1 MKLED
6 IQELW
11 SSDSVIDDTELDA
24 ESTKIPE
31 IHNKYLKIF
40 SDEKLRLVRLD
51 SKSKELRRLKWLY
64 YTGKLD
70 EQTLKNLEWD
80 VFDLDIKKNR
90 HDLEMFLDS
99 DRDII
104 DLNDKIEYQKEK
116 LNYLETII
124 KSLSTR
130 GFLIKNSIEWKKF
143 IMGN

>member
-24 ESTKIPE
+24 ESIKIPE

-40 SDEKLRLVRLD
+40 SDEKLRLVRLY

-80 VFDLDIKKNR
+80 VFDLDVKKNR
-90 HDLEMFLDS
+90 HDLEMFIES
-99 DRDII
+99 DKDF
-104 DLNDKIEYQKEK
+104 LELLEKISYQKEK
-116 LNYLETII
+116 IEYLESIV
-124 KSLSTR
+124 KSLNTR
-130 GFLIKNSIEWKKF
+130 GFQIKNAIEWKKF
-143 IMGN
+143 TMGN

>member
-1 MKLED
+1 MKLEE

-11 SSDSVIDDTELDA
+11 SSDCVIDDTELDL
-24 ESTKIPE
+24 ESVKIPE
-31 IHNKYLKIF
+31 LHNKYLKIF
-40 SDEKLRLVRLD
+40 SEEKLRIVRLF
-51 SKSKELRRLKWLY
+51 SKSKEFKRLKWLY

-70 EQTLKNLEWD
+70 EDSLKNLEWET
-80 VFDLDIKKNR
+80 FELDIKKNKN
-90 HDLEMFLDS
+90 DLEMFLDS

-104 DLNDKIEYQKEK
+104 ELNDKIENQKEK

-143 IMGN
+143 TMGN

>member
-11 SSDSVIDDTELDA
+11 SSDCVIDDTELDA
-24 ESTKIPE
+24 ESIKIPE

-40 SDEKLRLVRLD
+40 SDEKLRLVRLY

-90 HDLEMFLDS
+90 HDLEMFLES
-99 DRDII
+99 DKDII
-104 DLNDKIEYQKEK
+104 ELNDKVEYQKEK
-116 LNYLETII
+116 INYLETII

>member
-24 ESTKIPE
+24 ESIKIPE

-80 VFDLDIKKNR
+80 VFDLDVKKNR
-90 HDLEMFLDS
+90 HDLEMFLES

-104 DLNDKIEYQKEK
+104 ELNDKIEYQKEK
-116 LNYLETII
+116 INYLETII

>member
-1 MKLED
+1 MKLEE

-11 SSDSVIDDTELDA
+11 SSDSIIDDTELDA

-31 IHNKYLKIF
+31 THNKYLKIF
-40 SDEKLRLVRLD
+40 SEEKLRLVRLD
-51 SKSKELRRLKWLY
+51 SKAKELKRLKWLY

-70 EQTLKNLEWD
+70 ERSLKNLEWD
-80 VFDLDIKKNR
+80 VFDLDVKKNR
-90 HDLEMFLDS
+90 HDLEMFLES
-99 DRDII
+99 DKDII
-104 DLNDKIEYQKEK
+104 ELNDKIEYQKEK

>member
-11 SSDSVIDDTELDA
+11 SSDSVIDDTELDS
-24 ESTKIPE
+24 ESIKIPE

-80 VFDLDIKKNR
+80 VFDLDVKKNR
-90 HDLEMFLDS
+90 HDLEMFLES

-104 DLNDKIEYQKEK
+104 ELNDKIEYQKEK
-116 LNYLETII
+116 INYLETII

>member
-1 MKLED
+1 MKLEE

-11 SSDSVIDDTELDA
+11 SSDCVIDDTELDL
-24 ESTKIPE
+24 ESVKIPE
-31 IHNKYLKIF
+31 LHNKYLKIF
-40 SDEKLRLVRLD
+40 SEEKLRIVRLF
-51 SKSKELRRLKWLY
+51 SKSKELKRLKWLY

-70 EQTLKNLEWD
+70 EESLKNLEWET
-80 VFDLDIKKNR
+80 FELDIKKNKN
-90 HDLEMFLDS
+90 DLEMFLDS

-104 DLNDKIEYQKEK
+104 EFNDNIEYQKEK

-143 IMGN
+143 TMGN

>member
-1 MKLED
+1 MKLEE

-11 SSDSVIDDTELDA
+11 SSDSIIDDTELDA

-31 IHNKYLKIF
+31 THNKYLKIF
-40 SDEKLRLVRLD
+40 SEEKLRLVRLD
-51 SKSKELRRLKWLY
+51 SKAKELKRLKWLY

-70 EQTLKNLEWD
+70 EQSLKNLEWD
-80 VFDLDIKKNR
+80 VFDLDVKKNR
-90 HDLEMFLDS
+90 HDLEMFLES
-99 DRDII
+99 DKDII
-104 DLNDKIEYQKEK
+104 ELNDKIEYQKEK

>member
-1 MKLED
+1 MSPL
-6 IQELW
+6 ISQN
-11 SSDSVIDDTELDA
+11 SI
-24 ESTKIPE
+24 KIHE

-90 HDLEMFLDS
+90 HDLEMFLES
-99 DRDII
+99 DKDII
-104 DLNDKIEYQKEK
+104 ELNDKVEYQKEK
-116 LNYLETII
+116 INYLETII

>member
-24 ESTKIPE
+24 ESIKIPE

-40 SDEKLRLVRLD
+40 SDEKLRLVRLY

-90 HDLEMFLDS
+90 HDLEMFLES
-99 DRDII
+99 DKDII
-104 DLNDKIEYQKEK
+104 ELNDKVEYQKEK
-116 LNYLETII
+116 INYLETII

-143 IMGN
+143 LT

>member
-1 MKLED
+1 M
-6 IQELW
+6 I
-11 SSDSVIDDTELDA
+11 TEQITITIPR
-24 ESTKIPE
+24 TK
-31 IHNKYLKIF
+31 KGLK
-40 SDEKLRLVRLD
+40 
-51 SKSKELRRLKWLY
+51 KELRRLKWLY

-90 HDLEMFLDS
+90 HDLEMFLES
-99 DRDII
+99 DKDII
-104 DLNDKIEYQKEK
+104 ELNDKVEYQKEK
-116 LNYLETII
+116 INYLETII

>member
-11 SSDSVIDDTELDA
+11 SSDSIIDDTELDA
-24 ESTKIPE
+24 ESVKIPE

-40 SDEKLRLVRLD
+40 SDEKLRLVRLE
-51 SKSKELRRLKWLY
+51 SKAKELKRLKWLY

-70 EQTLKNLEWD
+70 EQSLKNLEWD
-80 VFDLDIKKNR
+80 VFDLDVKKNR
-90 HDLEMFLDS
+90 HDLEMFLES
-99 DRDII
+99 DKDII
-104 DLNDKIEYQKEK
+104 ELNDKIEYQKEK

>member
-24 ESTKIPE
+24 ESIKIPE

-40 SDEKLRLVRLD
+40 SDEKLRLVRLY

-70 EQTLKNLEWD
+70 EQTLKNLEWE

-90 HDLEMFLDS
+90 HDLEMFLES
-99 DRDII
+99 DKDII
-104 DLNDKIEYQKEK
+104 ELNDKVEYQKEK
-116 LNYLETII
+116 INYLETII

>member
-24 ESTKIPE
+24 ESIKIPE

-40 SDEKLRLVRLD
+40 SDEKLRLVRLY

-80 VFDLDIKKNR
+80 VFDLDVKKNR
-90 HDLEMFLDS
+90 HDLEMFLES
-99 DRDII
+99 DKDII
-104 DLNDKIEYQKEK
+104 ELNDKVEYQKEK
-116 LNYLETII
+116 INYLETII

>member
-11 SSDSVIDDTELDA
+11 SSDSVIDATELDA
-24 ESTKIPE
+24 ESIKIPE

-40 SDEKLRLVRLD
+40 SDEKLRLVRLY

-90 HDLEMFLDS
+90 HDLEMFLES
-99 DRDII
+99 DKDII
-104 DLNDKIEYQKEK
+104 ELNDKVEYQKEK
-116 LNYLETII
+116 INYLETII

>member
-24 ESTKIPE
+24 ESIKIPE

-90 HDLEMFLDS
+90 HDLEMFLES
-99 DRDII
+99 DKDII
-104 DLNDKIEYQKEK
+104 ELNDKVEYQKEK
-116 LNYLETII
+116 INYLETII

>member
-24 ESTKIPE
+24 ESIKIPE

-40 SDEKLRLVRLD
+40 SDEKLRLVRLY

-70 EQTLKNLEWD
+70 EQTLKNLEWY

-90 HDLEMFLDS
+90 HDLEMFLES
-99 DRDII
+99 DKDII
-104 DLNDKIEYQKEK
+104 ELNDKVEYQKEK
-116 LNYLETII
+116 INYLETII

-143 IMGN
+143 IMGI

>member
-24 ESTKIPE
+24 ESIKIPE

-40 SDEKLRLVRLD
+40 SDEKLRLVRLY
-51 SKSKELRRLKWLY
+51 SNSKELRRLKWLY

-90 HDLEMFLDS
+90 HDLEMFLES
-99 DRDII
+99 DKDII
-104 DLNDKIEYQKEK
+104 ELNDKVEYQKEK
-116 LNYLETII
+116 INYLETII

>member
-1 MKLED
+1 MKT
-6 IQELW
+6 QFFTKYPKMR
-11 SSDSVIDDTELDA
+11 TEQITITIPR
-24 ESTKIPE
+24 TK
-31 IHNKYLKIF
+31 KGLK
-40 SDEKLRLVRLD
+40 
-51 SKSKELRRLKWLY
+51 KELRRLKWLY

-90 HDLEMFLDS
+90 HDLEMFLES
-99 DRDII
+99 DKDII
-104 DLNDKIEYQKEK
+104 ELNDKVEYQKEK
-116 LNYLETII
+116 INYLETII

>member
-24 ESTKIPE
+24 ESIKIPE
-31 IHNKYLKIF
+31 IHNKYLKII
-40 SDEKLRLVRLD
+40 SDEKLRLVRLY

-90 HDLEMFLDS
+90 HDLEMFLES
-99 DRDII
+99 DKDII
-104 DLNDKIEYQKEK
+104 ELNDKVEYQKEK
-116 LNYLETII
+116 INYLETII

>member
-24 ESTKIPE
+24 ESIKIPE

-40 SDEKLRLVRLD
+40 SDEKLRLVRLY

-80 VFDLDIKKNR
+80 VFDLDIKK
-90 HDLEMFLDS
+90 
-99 DRDII
+99 
-104 DLNDKIEYQKEK
+104 K
-116 LNYLETII
+116 
-124 KSLSTR
+124 
-130 GFLIKNSIEWKKF
+130 
-143 IMGN
+143 

>member
-11 SSDSVIDDTELDA
+11 SSDSVIDDTELDS
-24 ESTKIPE
+24 ESIKIPE

-51 SKSKELRRLKWLY
+51 SKSKELRRLKLLY
-64 YTGKLD
+64 YTGKFD

-90 HDLEMFLDS
+90 HDLEMFLES
-99 DRDII
+99 DKDII
-104 DLNDKIEYQKEK
+104 ELNDKVEYQKEK
-116 LNYLETII
+116 INYLETII

>member
-1 MKLED
+1 MTLDE
-6 IQELW
+6 IQIEW
-11 SSDSVIDDTELDA
+11 SSDSQIDDTQLDN
-24 ESTKIPE
+24 ESLKIPE
-31 IHNKYLKIF
+31 LHHKYFRIF
-40 SDEKLRLVRLD
+40 SDEKLKLVRMY
-51 SKSKELRRLKWLY
+51 SKQKELRRLKWLY

-70 EQTLKNLEWD
+70 QETLENLEWH

-90 HDLEMFLDS
+90 HDLEMFLES

-104 DLNDKIEYQKEK
+104 ELNDKIEYQKEK
-116 LNYLETII
+116 INYLETII

>member
-24 ESTKIPE
+24 ESIKIPE

-40 SDEKLRLVRLD
+40 SDEKLRLVRLY

-90 HDLEMFLDS
+90 HDLEMFLES
-99 DRDII
+99 DKDII
-104 DLNDKIEYQKEK
+104 ELNDKVEYQKEK
-116 LNYLETII
+116 INYLETII

>member
-24 ESTKIPE
+24 ESIKIPE

-40 SDEKLRLVRLD
+40 SDEKLRLVRLY

-90 HDLEMFLDS
+90 HDLEMFLES
-99 DRDII
+99 DKDII
-104 DLNDKIEYQKEK
+104 ELNDKVEYQKEK
-116 LNYLETII
+116 INYLETII

-130 GFLIKNSIEWKKF
+130 GFLIKNSIEWKNF

>member
-24 ESTKIPE
+24 ESIKIPE

-40 SDEKLRLVRLD
+40 SDEKLRLVRLY
-51 SKSKELRRLKWLY
+51 SKSRLKWLY

-90 HDLEMFLDS
+90 HDLEMFLES
-99 DRDII
+99 DKDII
-104 DLNDKIEYQKEK
+104 ELNDKVEYQKEK
-116 LNYLETII
+116 INYLETII

>member
-24 ESTKIPE
+24 ESIKIPE

-40 SDEKLRLVRLD
+40 SDEKLRLVRLY

-80 VFDLDIKKNR
+80 VFDLDVKKNR
-90 HDLEMFLDS
+90 HDLEMFLES

-104 DLNDKIEYQKEK
+104 ELNDKIEYQKEK
-116 LNYLETII
+116 INYLETII

>member
-1 MKLED
+1 MKLEE

-11 SSDSVIDDTELDA
+11 SSDIIIDDTELDA

-31 IHNKYLKIF
+31 THNKYLKIF
-40 SDEKLRLVRLD
+40 SEEKLRLVRLD
-51 SKSKELRRLKWLY
+51 SKAKELKRLKWLY

-70 EQTLKNLEWD
+70 EQSLKNLEWD
-80 VFDLDIKKNR
+80 VFDLDVKKNR
-90 HDLEMFLDS
+90 HDLEMFLES
-99 DRDII
+99 DKDII
-104 DLNDKIEYQKEK
+104 ELNDKIEYQKEK

>member
-24 ESTKIPE
+24 ESIKIPE

-40 SDEKLRLVRLD
+40 SDEKLRLVRLY

-90 HDLEMFLDS
+90 HDLEMFLES
-99 DRDII
+99 DNDII
-104 DLNDKIEYQKEK
+104 ELNDKVEYQKEK
-116 LNYLETII
+116 INYLETII